1 MLDLPHFEHLAVL
14 GSALGILGGPW
25 DVLERSLGSLEWPSE
40 ALGAPWG
47 LLERPLEVPVNPS
60 GVLGEHLGAP

>member
-14 GSALGILGGPW
+14 GSALGILRGSW
-25 DVLERSLGSLEWPSE
+25 DVLEEFLGSLEWPSE

-47 LLERPLEVPVNPS
+47 LLERPVGVPVDPL
-60 GVLGEHLGAP
+60 GVLGGHLGAP